1 MTDAELDEL
10 DKKIEKRKEEMKSMY
25 ENFWGEFGKS
35 IKAGIVE
42 DIPNR
47 KGLAEISRFYST
59 FNESKALTSLDDYIS
74 RKKEN

>member
-10 DKKIEKRKEEMKSMY
+10 DKKIEKKKEEMKNMY
-25 ENFWGEFGKS
+25 ESFWAEFGKS

-47 KGLAEISRFYST
+47 KGLSEISRFYST
-59 FNESKALTSLDDYIS
+59 FNESNALISLEDYVS